1 MARADYGGDGQAS
14 TRNGTLIDIYDRF
27 GIQRPQRDVAMSFEA
42 AWRLR
47 VQCAFARPRIP
58 ENVSLEELGKRYPH
72 LKHQLG
78 QETCTEE
85 NAMRDPRALLFNR
98 SWE

>member
-1 MARADYGGDGQAS
+1 
-14 TRNGTLIDIYDRF
+14 
-27 GIQRPQRDVAMSFEA
+27 
-42 AWRLR
+42 